1 VTPQD
6 LQTVRAVLLWAG
18 VQPREHAAHL
28 ACDFGAGLHSID
40 KRIGYADHAR
50 ALANYRAI
58 YRTLPGAWKGAR

>member
-1 VTPQD
+1 MTPQD

-28 ACDFGAGLHSID
+28 ACDFGAGLHST
-40 KRIGYADHAR
+40 DHAR